1 MGSTTLSTNT
11 SRCSAQF
18 LLFLPCQLWLKVRD
32 FHVILA
38 TELQSLHIVLLNQLM
53 GLQNLLTLLQNQ
65 LDTLHLLTPLQQN
78 PLISQLLPF
87 QFSFLSASSSSSQ
100 PMNLTTVRR
109 SFQDNGPMDIMK
121 KVQDVYQAVLE

>member
-18 LLFLPCQLWLKVRD
+18 LLFLPCQLWLKVID

-78 PLISQLLPF
+78 PLISNSCHSNSPSCRPLPPLPNLCEF
-87 QFSFLSASSSSSQ
+87 DHCTKIIPGQWTHGHHEKGPGCLPSSS
-100 PMNLTTVRR
+100 
-109 SFQDNGPMDIMK
+109 
-121 KVQDVYQAVLE
+121 

>member
-38 TELQSLHIVLLNQLM
+38 TELQSLHIVLLNQ
-53 GLQNLLTLLQNQ
+53 LTLLQNQ

>member
-38 TELQSLHIVLLNQLM
+38 PELQSLHIVLLNQLM
-53 GLQNLLTLLQNQ
+53 VLQNQ